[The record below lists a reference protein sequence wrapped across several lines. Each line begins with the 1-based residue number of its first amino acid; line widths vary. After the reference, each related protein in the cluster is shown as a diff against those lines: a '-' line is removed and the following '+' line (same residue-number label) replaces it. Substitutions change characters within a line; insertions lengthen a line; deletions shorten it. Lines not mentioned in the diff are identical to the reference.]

1 MSKQKISEER
11 GFSLELNSNEHM
23 KRFTILEGAKSRVLV
38 EGFLGVPQQIT
49 LVEGLMLEV
58 KGSNGVLRMDM
69 TEDELRRVL
78 SVKTEA
84 SKEG

>member
-1 MSKQKISEER
+1 MANQKISEER
-11 GFSLELNSNEHM
+11 GFSLELNSKEHV
-23 KRFTILEGAKSRVLV
+23 KRFTILNGAGSRVLV
-38 EGFLGVPQQIT
+38 EGFLGVLQQIT

-58 KGSNGVLRMDM
+58 KGSKGVLRMDM
-69 TEDELRRVL
+69 MEDELRRVL

>member
-1 MSKQKISEER
+1 MANQKNSEER
-11 GFSLELNSNEHM
+11 GFSLELNSKEHV
-23 KRFTILEGAKSRVLV
+23 KRFTILDGAGSRVLV
-38 EGFLGVPQQIT
+38 EGFLGVLQQIT

-58 KGSNGVLRMDM
+58 KGSNGVLRLDM

>member
-1 MSKQKISEER
+1 MSNHKISEEH
-11 GFSLELNSNEHM
+11 GFSLELNSKEHV
-23 KRFTILEGAKSRVLV
+23 KRFMILDGAGSRVLV
-38 EGFLGVPQQIT
+38 EGFLGVLQQIT

-58 KGSNGVLRMDM
+58 KGSNGVLRIDM

-84 SKEG
+84 GKEG

>member
-1 MSKQKISEER
+1 MSNQKISEER
-11 GFSLELNSNEHM
+11 GFSLELNSKEHV
-23 KRFTILEGAKSRVLV
+23 KRFTILDGAGSRVLV
-38 EGFLGVPQQIT
+38 EGFLGVLQQIT

>member
-1 MSKQKISEER
+1 MANQKNSEER
-11 GFSLELNSNEHM
+11 GFSLELNSKEHV
-23 KRFTILEGAKSRVLV
+23 KRFTILGAGSRVLV
-38 EGFLGVPQQIT
+38 EGFLGVLQQIT

>member
-1 MSKQKISEER
+1 MSNQKIREER
-11 GFSLELNSNEHM
+11 GFSLELNSKEHV
-23 KRFTILEGAKSRVLV
+23 KRLTVLDGAGSRVLV
-38 EGFLGVPQQIT
+38 EGFLGVLQQMT

-58 KGSNGVLRMDM
+58 KCSNGVLRMDM

-78 SVKTEA
+78 SMKTEA

>member
-1 MSKQKISEER
+1 
-11 GFSLELNSNEHM
+11 M
-23 KRFTILEGAKSRVLV
+23 KRFMILEGAGSRVLV
-38 EGFLGVPQQIT
+38 EGFLGVLQQIT

>member
-1 MSKQKISEER
+1 MSYQKISEER
-11 GFSLELNSNEHM
+11 GFSLELNSKEHM
-23 KRFTILEGAKSRVLV
+23 KRFTILEGAGSRVLV
-38 EGFLGVPQQIT
+38 EGFLGVLQRIT

-69 TEDELRRVL
+69 TEDELRRIL

-84 SKEG
+84 SEEG